1 MAIKFVDQNS
11 LIYIFTKIK
20 ENFVAKES
28 GKGLSTNDFT
38 TAEKEKLAAIA
49 AGAQVNVLEG
59 VKVNGVAL
67 TATNKVVDVTVPTK
81 TSDLTNDSG
90 FITSADIPEGAAAST
105 TVPLMNG
112 TAAVGAEMAFARGD
126 HVHPSDT
133 SRVPV
138 TRTINGKA
146 LSADVT
152 LAYGDVGAAAA
163 SHGHDVATASK
174 DGFMSS
180 ADFSRLDAI
189 EEGAQVN
196 KVETVSEEFTLAS
209 KKLSIKAVDS
219 SKVTGLEGVIDGKIT
234 ALDLA
239 NTYDAK
245 GAAAAAQEAAE
256 GHADELNTA
265 MNTRVEALEAI
276 DHSHSNKTVLDGI
289 TAAKVSAWDAA
300 EGNAK
305 SHADGLNTAMDTRV
319 KAVEAAVGEGGSVQD
334 KIDASIA
341 ALRLADTYEQ
351 KGAAAAVQT
360 ALGEDISDLTGRVAA
375 NETAI
380 GTLNGNSSVAGSVD
394 KKIADAINEFATNIT
409 DDGTINTYKEALEY
423 IATHGSEYTALVGE
437 VEANAAAIETIQTDY
452 VKTAD
457 MVAMTNAEI
466 DQAFANA

>member
-20 ENFVAKES
+20 ENFVTKEA

-67 TATNKVVDVTVPTK
+67 TATDKVVDVTVPTK

-90 FITSADIPEGAAAST
+90 FITTADIPEGAAAST

-112 TAAVGAEMAFARGD
+112 TAAVGSELAFARGD
-126 HVHPSDT
+126 HVHPTDT
-133 SRVPV
+133 TRVPV
-138 TRTINGKA
+138 TRTINGKP
-146 LSADVT
+146 LDADIS

-163 SHGHDVATASK
+163 GHGHDVATASK

-180 ADFSRLDAI
+180 ADFSKLAAI

-196 KVETVSEEFTLAS
+196 KVETVSDEFTLTSRNLA
-209 KKLSIKAVDS
+209 IKAVDS
-219 SKVTGLEGVIDGKIT
+219 SKVTGLESVIDGKIT

-239 NTYDAK
+239 NTYEAK
-245 GAAAAAQEAAE
+245 GEAAKAQEAAI

-265 MNTRVEALEAI
+265 MDTRMQAVEGKAHE
-276 DHSHSNKTVLDGI
+276 HGNKTVLDGI
-289 TAAKVSAWDAA
+289 TAEKVAAWDAA

-305 SHADGLNTAMDTRV
+305 GYADGLNGAMDTRV
-319 KAVEAAVGEGGSVQD
+319 KAVEAAIGEGGSVQD
-334 KIDASIA
+334 KIDASIE
-341 ALRLADTYEQ
+341 ALKLADTYEE

-360 ALGEDISDLTGRVAA
+360 ALGEDITDLTGRVAA

-380 GTLNGNSSVAGSVD
+380 GTLNGNSSVEGSVD
-394 KKIADAINEFATNIT
+394 KKINDAINAWAAKVT
-409 DDGTINTYKEALEY
+409 DDGTVNTYAEAIEY
-423 IATHGSEYTALVGE
+423 IGTHGGEYTALLGSVDTNTKAIANI
-437 VEANAAAIETIQTDY
+437 EANY
-452 VKTAD
+452 LKTAD
-457 MVAMTNAEI
+457 MVAMTNSEI